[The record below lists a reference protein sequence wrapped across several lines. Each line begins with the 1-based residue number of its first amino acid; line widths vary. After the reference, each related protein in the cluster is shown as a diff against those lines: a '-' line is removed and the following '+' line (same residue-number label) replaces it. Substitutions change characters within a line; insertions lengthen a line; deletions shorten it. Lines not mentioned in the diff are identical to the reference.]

1 MWFKNLTVY
10 RMTASWQ
17 LSAAQVEEAVSA
29 NAQTPIGLTQPV
41 STGWAP
47 IFDGLFA
54 HVVNRQIL
62 LQFKTEKK
70 VVPSSALK
78 AAVAERVDEVE
89 RMTGRKPGK
98 KERREIK
105 DDALLDLLPSALATI
120 SQTRV
125 WIDPVNG
132 WIVINTGSQT
142 QADTIITSLVRSLE
156 KLELQTLHI
165 AKSPAAVMT
174 EWLMNDDAPD
184 NFTIDRAC
192 TLKAC
197 DDTKAVVK
205 YTNSPLTTDNLVEHL
220 RMGKVCKE
228 LALTWEDRIS
238 FVLTDTFRIKKVRA
252 LDLITED
259 RAEVNDEREASDADF
274 ALMTGEIN
282 NLLNALVAAFGG
294 EKPRDFAQQGCN
306 DLF

>member
-89 RMTGRKPGK
+89 RMTGRTPGK
-98 KERREIK
+98 NERREIK
-105 DDALLDLLPSALATI
+105 DDALLALLPSALATI

-184 NFTIDRAC
+184 NFAIDRAC

-252 LDLITED
+252 LDLITEG

-274 ALMTGEIN
+274 ALMTGETN

-294 EKPRDFAQQGCN
+294 EKPRDFAQQGSN

>member
-17 LSAAQVEEAVSA
+17 LSAAQVEEAASA

-98 KERREIK
+98 KECREIK
-105 DDALLDLLPSALATI
+105 DDALLALLPSALATI

-174 EWLMNDDAPD
+174 EWLMNYDAPD
-184 NFTIDRAC
+184 NFSIDRAC

-220 RMGKVCKE
+220 RMGKVCKD

-294 EKPRDFAQQGCN
+294 EKPRDFAQQGSN

>member
-1 MWFKNLTVY
+1 
-10 RMTASWQ
+10 
-17 LSAAQVEEAVSA
+17 
-29 NAQTPIGLTQPV
+29 
-41 STGWAP
+41 
-47 IFDGLFA
+47 
-54 HVVNRQIL
+54 
-62 LQFKTEKK
+62 
-70 VVPSSALK
+70 
-78 AAVAERVDEVE
+78 
-89 RMTGRKPGK
+89 
-98 KERREIK
+98 
-105 DDALLDLLPSALATI
+105 
-120 SQTRV
+120 
-125 WIDPVNG
+125 
-132 WIVINTGSQT
+132 
-142 QADTIITSLVRSLE
+142 
-156 KLELQTLHI
+156 
-165 AKSPAAVMT
+165 
-174 EWLMNDDAPD
+174 MNDDAPD
-184 NFTIDRAC
+184 NFAIDRAC

-294 EKPRDFAQQGCN
+294 EKPRDFAQQGSN

>member
-98 KERREIK
+98 NERREIK
-105 DDALLDLLPSALATI
+105 DDALLALLPSALATI

-184 NFTIDRAC
+184 NFAIDRAC

-294 EKPRDFAQQGCN
+294 EKPRDFAQQGSN

>member
-47 IFDGLFA
+47 IFDGLFT

-62 LQFKTEKK
+62 LHFKTEKK

-78 AAVAERVDEVE
+78 ASVAERIAEVE
-89 RMTGRKPGK
+89 RTTGRKPGK
-98 KERREIK
+98 KETREIK
-105 DDALLDLLPSALATI
+105 GDALLAMLPTALATI
-120 SQTRV
+120 SHTRV

-132 WIVINTGSQT
+132 WIVINTGSTT
-142 QADTIITSLVRSLE
+142 QADAIITSLVRSLE

-174 EWLMNDDAPD
+174 EWLMNDDAPS
-184 NFTIDRAC
+184 NFSIDRAC
-192 TLKAC
+192 VLKAC
-197 DDTKAVVK
+197 DETKAVVK
-205 YTNSPLTTDNLVEHL
+205 YTNSTLTTDNLVEHL

-238 FVLTDTFRIKKVRA
+238 FVLTDSFRIKKVRA
-252 LDLITED
+252 LDLIMED
-259 RAEVNDEREASDADF
+259 RAEANDERDAFDADF

-282 NLLNALVAAFGG
+282 NLLNALVEAFGG
-294 EKPRDFAQQGCN
+294 ETPRDFAKQDN
-306 DLF
+306 EDLF

>member
-1 MWFKNLTVY
+1 M
-10 RMTASWQ
+10 
-17 LSAAQVEEAVSA
+17 
-29 NAQTPIGLTQPV
+29 
-41 STGWAP
+41 
-47 IFDGLFA
+47 
-54 HVVNRQIL
+54 
-62 LQFKTEKK
+62 
-70 VVPSSALK
+70 
-78 AAVAERVDEVE
+78 
-89 RMTGRKPGK
+89 
-98 KERREIK
+98 
-105 DDALLDLLPSALATI
+105 
-120 SQTRV
+120 
-125 WIDPVNG
+125 NG

-184 NFTIDRAC
+184 NFAIDRAC

-294 EKPRDFAQQGCN
+294 EKPRDFAQQGSN

>member
-1 MWFKNLTVY
+1 MWFKNLIVY

-17 LSAAQVEEAVSA
+17 LTAAQVEEAVSA

-41 STGWAP
+41 STGWEP

-78 AAVAERVDEVE
+78 VAVAERVDEVE

-98 KERREIK
+98 KGHREIK
-105 DDALLDLLPSALATI
+105 DDALLALLPSALATI

-142 QADTIITSLVRSLE
+142 QADTIITSLVRSLG
-156 KLELQTLHI
+156 KLEMQTLHS
-165 AKSPAAVMT
+165 AKSPALVMT

-184 NFTIDRAC
+184 NFAIDRAC

-197 DDTKAVVK
+197 DETKAVVK
-205 YTNSPLTTDNLVEHL
+205 YTNSTLPTDNLVEHL

-238 FVLTDTFRIKKVRA
+238 FVLTDNFRIKKIRA
-252 LDLITED
+252 LDLIMDD
-259 RAEVNDEREASDADF
+259 RVEANDEREAFDGDF
-274 ALMTGEIN
+274 TLMTGEIN
-282 NLLNALVAAFGG
+282 NMLNALVAAFGG
-294 EKPRDFAQQGCN
+294 EKPRGN
-306 DLF
+306 VEDLF

>member
-1 MWFKNLTVY
+1 MWFKNLIVY

-17 LSAAQVEEAVSA
+17 LTAAQVEEAVSA
-29 NAQTPIGLTQPV
+29 NAQTPIGLTQPD
-41 STGWAP
+41 STGWEP

-78 AAVAERVDEVE
+78 AAAAERVDEVE

-98 KERREIK
+98 KEHREIK
-105 DDALLDLLPSALATI
+105 DDALLALLPNALATI

-142 QADTIITSLVRSLE
+142 QADKIITSLVRSLE

-184 NFTIDRAC
+184 NFAIDRAC

-197 DDTKAVVK
+197 DETEAVVK
-205 YTNSPLTTDNLVEHL
+205 YANSTLTTDNLVEHL

-238 FVLTDTFRIKKVRA
+238 FVLTDNFRVKKIRA
-252 LDLITED
+252 LDLIMED
-259 RAEVNDEREASDADF
+259 RVEANDEREAFDGDF
-274 ALMTGEIN
+274 TLMTGEIN
-282 NLLNALVAAFGG
+282 NMLNALVAAFGG
-294 EKPRDFAQQGCN
+294 EKPRDFAQQGSN

>member
-105 DDALLDLLPSALATI
+105 DDALLALLPSALATI

-184 NFTIDRAC
+184 NFAIDRAC

-294 EKPRDFAQQGCN
+294 EKPRDFAQQGSN

>member
-1 MWFKNLTVY
+1 MWFKNLIVY

-41 STGWAP
+41 SAGWEP

-89 RMTGRKPGK
+89 LMTGRKPGK

-105 DDALLDLLPSALATI
+105 DDALLALLPGALSAI

-132 WIVINTGSQT
+132 WIVINTGSKT

-184 NFTIDRAC
+184 NFAIDRAC

-197 DDTKAVVK
+197 DETKAVVK
-205 YTNSPLTTDNLVEHL
+205 YTNSTLTTDNLVEHL

-228 LALTWEDRIS
+228 LALTWEGRIS
-238 FVLTDTFRIKKVRA
+238 FVLTDNFHIKKIRA
-252 LDLITED
+252 LDLIMED
-259 RAEVNDEREASDADF
+259 RVEANDEREAFDGDF
-274 ALMTGEIN
+274 TLMTGEIN
-282 NLLNALVAAFGG
+282 NLLNALVTAFGG
-294 EKPRDFAQQGCN
+294 EKPRDNAEY
-306 DLF
+306 LF

>member
-105 DDALLDLLPSALATI
+105 DDALLALLPSALATI

-142 QADTIITSLVRSLE
+142 QADTIITLLVRSLE
-156 KLELQTLHI
+156 KLELQTLLI

-184 NFTIDRAC
+184 NFAIDRAC

-197 DDTKAVVK
+197 DETKAVVK

-294 EKPRDFAQQGCN
+294 EKPRDFAQQGSN

>member
-78 AAVAERVDEVE
+78 AAVAERVEEVE

-105 DDALLDLLPSALATI
+105 DDALLALLPSALATI
-120 SQTRV
+120 AQTRV

-156 KLELQTLHI
+156 KLEMQTLHI
-165 AKSPAAVMT
+165 AKSPALVMT

-184 NFTIDRAC
+184 NFAIDRAC

-197 DDTKAVVK
+197 DETKAVVK
-205 YTNSPLTTDNLVEHL
+205 YTNSTLSTDNLVEHL

-238 FVLTDTFRIKKVRA
+238 FVLTDNFRVKKIRA
-252 LDLITED
+252 LDLIMDD
-259 RAEVNDEREASDADF
+259 RVEANDEREAFDGDF
-274 ALMTGEIN
+274 TLMTGEIN
-282 NLLNALVAAFGG
+282 NMLNALVAAFGG
-294 EKPRDFAQQGCN
+294 EKPRDFAQQGSN

>member
-10 RMTASWQ
+10 RMTSSWQ

-105 DDALLDLLPSALATI
+105 DDALLALLPSALATI

-184 NFTIDRAC
+184 NFAIDRAC

-252 LDLITED
+252 LDLITEG

-294 EKPRDFAQQGCN
+294 EKPRDFAQQGSN

>member
-1 MWFKNLTVY
+1 MWFKNLIVY

-17 LSAAQVEEAVSA
+17 LTAAQVEEAVSA
-29 NAQTPIGLTQPV
+29 NAQTPIGLTQPD
-41 STGWAP
+41 STGWEP

-105 DDALLDLLPSALATI
+105 DDALLALLPSALATI

-142 QADTIITSLVRSLE
+142 QADKIITSLVRSLG
-156 KLELQTLHI
+156 KLEMQTLHS
-165 AKSPAAVMT
+165 AKSPALVMT

-184 NFTIDRAC
+184 NFAIDRAC

-197 DDTKAVVK
+197 DETKAVVK
-205 YTNSPLTTDNLVEHL
+205 YTNSTLPTDNLVEHL

-228 LALTWEDRIS
+228 LALTWGDRIS
-238 FVLTDTFRIKKVRA
+238 FVLTDNFRIKKIRA
-252 LDLITED
+252 LDLSMDD
-259 RAEVNDEREASDADF
+259 RVEANDEREAFDGDF
-274 ALMTGEIN
+274 TLMTGEIN
-282 NLLNALVAAFGG
+282 NMLNALVAAFGG
-294 EKPRDFAQQGCN
+294 EKPRGN
-306 DLF
+306 VEDLF